1 MTSATR
7 SDSKK
12 KPNPGVGASGGG
24 NKGFLLALV
33 AVFVLGAGLIAV
45 VIGSGAGDDPD
56 AVDQT
61 AEVSVDGELLPEMP
75 SVGGITNAEVD
86 EAVGMTAPRLVGT
99 DFDGSEVVIEA
110 DGRPK
115 AVYFIAHWCPH
126 CQVEVATVQGL
137 VNSGAV
143 PEGMDLYAVSTSVSA
158 GRGNF
163 PPLRW
168 LESENWTVPTIRD
181 TDSSE
186 ALINFGAGGFPYVV
200 YLDGDNNV
208 LARSSGELDANTIQA
223 AWALTA
229 NAVSADGSE

>member
-1 MTSATR
+1 MTTATAG
-7 SDSKK
+7 SKN
-12 KPNPGVGASGGG
+12 KPNANVGGGG
-24 NKGFLLALV
+24 NKGFILAIVAVCLIGAALV
-33 AVFVLGAGLIAV
+33 AV

-61 AEVSVDGELLPEMP
+61 ADVAVEGEALPQMP
-75 SVGGITNAEVD
+75 SVGGITTAEVD
-86 EAVGMTAPRLVGT
+86 EAIGLTAPRLVGT

-115 AVYFIAHWCPH
+115 AVYFIAHWCSH
-126 CQVEVATVQGL
+126 CQVEVPAVQGL
-137 VNSGAV
+137 VDSGAV

-158 GRGNF
+158 GRGNH

-168 LESENWTVPTIRD
+168 LEDENWTVPTIRD
-181 TDSSE
+181 TENSE
-186 ALINFGAGGFPYVV
+186 ALISYGSGGFPYVV

-208 LARSSGELDANTIQA
+208 LARSSGELDTAGIQA

-229 NAVSADGSE
+229 GEVTAAGSE